1 MGRKRKKQILN
12 IFVGSSL
19 LGTYERG
26 RDNSIS
32 FRYDPGWLSSGKAF
46 PVSLSMPLSSRI
58 WSGAQVSNFFDGLL
72 PDEQIVKDMI
82 ATREHTE
89 SASTFDLLS
98 AIGRDC
104 VGALR
109 FIPDGDD
116 PGEPKE
122 MQYKQLTEDD
132 ISNRLASLGTSP
144 LGLIDKEDDYKISL
158 AGAQE
163 KTAFLQL
170 KDRWFL
176 PLGAT
181 PTSHIFKPAMKEGP
195 NGADFSDSPWNEHIC
210 LELCRALSLEV
221 TNSKVLLFD
230 GKPVIVVERFDR
242 LWRDGILFRLPQEDI
257 CQALGISPTKKYQ
270 SDGGPGIEKVLE
282 LLNGAISPNKDR
294 LEFLKAQIVFWLLGA
309 IDGHAKNFSVFL
321 TSGGFHLTPLYDVMS
336 ASPYRELPEQKIK
349 LAMFVGKNRHYR
361 IKEIQP
367 RHFFQTAQKSGIHKR
382 DVEEI
387 FSFLSENLGRAI
399 EKVNIM
405 AKKMDA
411 PSKTVDPIL
420 AGLEKRG
427 RLI

>member
-26 RDNSIS
+26 RDNSMS
-32 FRYDPGWLSSGKAF
+32 FRYDPGWLSSARAF
-46 PVSLSMPLSSRI
+46 PVSLSMPLSSRV
-58 WSGAQVSNFFDGLL
+58 WSGAQVSSFFDGLL

-82 ATREHTE
+82 ATREHAE
-89 SASTFDLLS
+89 SASTFDLLA

-122 MQYKQLTEDD
+122 MQYKRLTEDD

-144 LGLIDKEDDYKISL
+144 LGLIDKEEDYRISL

-170 KDRWFL
+170 KGRWFL

-195 NGADFSDSPWNEHIC
+195 NGVDFSDSPWNEHIC
-210 LELCRALSLEV
+210 LEVCRTLGLEV
-221 TNSKVLLFD
+221 TNSKVLFFG
-230 GKPVIVVERFDR
+230 GKPVIAVERFDR
-242 LWRDGILFRLPQEDI
+242 VWRDKILFRLPQEDI
-257 CQALGISPTKKYQ
+257 CQALGVSPTKKYQ
-270 SDGGPGIEKVLE
+270 SDGGPGIDKVLE
-282 LLNGAISPNKDR
+282 LLNGATSPNKDR

-336 ASPYRELPEQKIK
+336 ATPYRELPEQKIK

-367 RHFFQTAQKSGIHKR
+367 RHFFQTAQKSGIHKE

-387 FSFLSENLGRAI
+387 FSFLSENLKPAI
-399 EKVNIM
+399 EKVNAM
-405 AKKMDA
+405 SKKLKA
-411 PSKTVDPIL
+411 PAKTVDPIL